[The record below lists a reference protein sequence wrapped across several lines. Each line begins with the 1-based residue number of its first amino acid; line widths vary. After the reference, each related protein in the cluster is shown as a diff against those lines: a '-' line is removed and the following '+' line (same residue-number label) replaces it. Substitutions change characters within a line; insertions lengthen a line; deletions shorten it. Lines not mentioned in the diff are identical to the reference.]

1 MTSRKCLA
9 ENVWQKLV
17 KSKKRVQMW
26 LTTYLVPKHTVEHSV
41 SQIIFFDM
49 SLVLRPPRQIHH
61 ESSRK
66 TKKAYIRWW
75 ITTNYNW
82 QNVKRRIFKDVFSCN
97 QIARFIQSPP
107 TISTMFG
114 VNLLS
119 CFGTPLN
126 DAFVQLFL
134 SKTWTVMFLSLYNDR
149 LSRVIGFADLLCW
162 YQHVFLFRSRIQN
175 LLLRWVS
182 GTLWGKRLYCMF
194 TEHSKGM
201 NVFINC

>member
-1 MTSRKCLA
+1 MC
-9 ENVWQKLV
+9 V
-17 KSKKRVQMW
+17 
-26 LTTYLVPKHTVEHSV
+26 TYLVPKHTVEHSV
-41 SQIIFFDM
+41 SQIIFFDI
-49 SLVLRPPRQIHH
+49 SLVLRPPRHIHH

-66 TKKAYIRWW
+66 SKKAYIRWW

-82 QNVKRRIFKDVFSCN
+82 QNVKRRIFKYVFSCN

-107 TISTMFG
+107 RISTMFG

-126 DAFVQLFL
+126 DAFVQLSL
-134 SKTWTVMFLSLYNDR
+134 SKTWTVMLSFLYIDASL
-149 LSRVIGFADLLCW
+149 RVIGFAELLCW
-162 YQHVFLFRSRIQN
+162 YHFVLLFRSWIHK
-175 LLLRWVS
+175 LLLRWASETPMV
-182 GTLWGKRLYCMF
+182 KRLYCMF